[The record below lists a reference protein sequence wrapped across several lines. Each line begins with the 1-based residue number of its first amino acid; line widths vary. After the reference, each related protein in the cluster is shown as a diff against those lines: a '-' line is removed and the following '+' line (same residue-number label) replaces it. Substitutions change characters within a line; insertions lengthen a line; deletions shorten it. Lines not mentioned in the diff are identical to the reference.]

1 MPESRSR
8 KLKKWASSWGLKL
21 DNFYLLNKALTH
33 PTYVFENKKKKLESN
48 QRLEF
53 LGDAVLGMIV
63 AHYLFENYPDYSE
76 GELTKLRA
84 AVICEPAL
92 ADAARK
98 LDLGKYLLLGKGEEM
113 TEGRTRNSN
122 LADAFEALV
131 GALYLELGEEKTMD
145 FVISLLKNEIIK
157 ANKETYRDF
166 KTILQEKVQEFYSE
180 NVEYKIL
187 SEEGPDHDK
196 TFFVG
201 VFFQERILAKGSGK
215 NKKEAE
221 QKAAEKAL
229 ELIEGGH
236 GE

>member
-1 MPESRSR
+1 MPKSRN
-8 KLKKWASSWGLKL
+8 KELKKWAYSWGLEL
-21 DNFYLLNKALTH
+21 DNYFLLNKAFTH

-63 AHYLFENYPDYSE
+63 AHYLFDNFPDYSE

-84 AVICEPAL
+84 AVVCEPAL

-113 TEGRTRNSN
+113 TEGRSRNSN

-131 GALYLELGEEKTMD
+131 GALFLEIGLQKTSN
-145 FVISLLKNEIIK
+145 FVISLMKNEIIR
-157 ANKETYRDF
+157 ANKETYKDF
-166 KTILQEKVQEFYSE
+166 KTILQEKVQELYSD

-187 SEEGPDHDK
+187 SEKGPDHDK

-201 VFFQERILAKGSGK
+201 VYFQDELLAKGSGK

-229 ELIEGGH
+229 ELIAGDHSE
-236 GE
+236 